1 MLLSFAGHTAA
12 IAKQDLE
19 FSGFG
24 RVVGGAITDKDLS
37 FSGYDD
43 SLSFEQQSLI
53 ALRADYSMSD
63 NISLVGQAIGHSA
76 DTRDSGIQWLYI
88 NYRASN
94 NLAFKLGR
102 QRIPFFTYSDVID
115 VGFAYPWISPPLQV
129 YTDYVFSE
137 FDGISSRYDF
147 INKSI
152 SGTFTAYYGVFD
164 GDIFVA
170 ADRRKADVEYVTGVV
185 AQATWLGL
193 DFSAAYHEGD
203 VKVDN
208 PELAPFINSLQQLGF
223 NSSASAL
230 GIDGAATFAKLGV
243 AYETFDYFIRT
254 EWTQIDSEI
263 HFVPKVSAAYVSA
276 GYHFSDILLH
286 ATYASSTAK
295 YKEFPNEIPVGVA
308 PQLDALA
315 FGYQQVVN
323 ALPIDALDSLTF
335 GARYDYSTSIA
346 IKAELSFLDAEEGDR
361 AFFDAIPND
370 SGIRHSTLY
379 QIALEWVF

>member
-1 MLLSFAGHTAA
+1 MHKKNCRWLSYVTVMLLSFAGHTAA
-12 IAKQDLE
+12 VAKQDLE

-63 NISLVGQAIGHSA
+63 NISLVGQVIGHSA

-147 INKSI
+147 IN
-152 SGTFTAYYGVFD
+152 
-164 GDIFVA
+164 
-170 ADRRKADVEYVTGVV
+170 
-185 AQATWLGL
+185 
-193 DFSAAYHEGD
+193 
-203 VKVDN
+203 
-208 PELAPFINSLQQLGF
+208 
-223 NSSASAL
+223 
-230 GIDGAATFAKLGV
+230 
-243 AYETFDYFIRT
+243 
-254 EWTQIDSEI
+254 
-263 HFVPKVSAAYVSA
+263 
-276 GYHFSDILLH
+276 
-286 ATYASSTAK
+286 
-295 YKEFPNEIPVGVA
+295 
-308 PQLDALA
+308 
-315 FGYQQVVN
+315 
-323 ALPIDALDSLTF
+323 
-335 GARYDYSTSIA
+335 
-346 IKAELSFLDAEEGDR
+346 
-361 AFFDAIPND
+361 
-370 SGIRHSTLY
+370 
-379 QIALEWVF
+379 